1 MGAAIPWGGDGFLAR
16 REGAGDG
23 VTHGP
28 VADLTRA
35 VGTVLWANC
44 TALPRGVHRI
54 LTGWRGAGRG
64 LTEMVTVYNT
74 GMRTVFTVSC
84 IQETENHHNIMKL
97 IIIQS
102 CIQMYQCI
110 RTNGIMEEEEVL

>member
-16 REGAGDG
+16 REGAGNG

-28 VADLTRA
+28 VGDLTRA
-35 VGTVLWANC
+35 VGTVLWADC
-44 TALPRGVHRI
+44 TALPRGVHWI

-64 LTEMVTVYNT
+64 LTEMVTVYDT

-84 IQETENHHNIMKL
+84 IQETENHLDKIKHHNTIMH
-97 IIIQS
+97 
-102 CIQMYQCI
+102 
-110 RTNGIMEEEEVL
+110 TNVPMEEEEEL